1 MERDVPARFLLR
13 RTGKRARRS
22 RSTFLRFLRSFAA
35 NEFPNLGK
43 LRVVVLNRADFPV
56 FTVDRFDGTER
67 GAGAGLGGDDRN
79 IPQDAFGTDFDF
91 VHA

>member
-43 LRVVVLNRADFPV
+43 LRVVVLNRADVPV
-56 FTVDRFDGTER
+56 FAVNCFDGAEG
-67 GAGAGLGGDDRN
+67 GARAGLGGDDRDVA
-79 IPQDAFGTDFDF
+79 QDALGADFDF